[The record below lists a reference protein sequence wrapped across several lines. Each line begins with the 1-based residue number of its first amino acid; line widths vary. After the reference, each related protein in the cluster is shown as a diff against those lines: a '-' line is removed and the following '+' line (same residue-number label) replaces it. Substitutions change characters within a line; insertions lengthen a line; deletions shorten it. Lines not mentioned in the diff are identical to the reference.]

1 MIILFCLFIVII
13 LIFVYLKRIHL
24 HIDFLSFFRKSFEK
38 NDDKFGLYV
47 YNGVQ
52 GSGKTY
58 SAVKFCNKMQKD
70 NNYIIITNVK
80 SYCNN
85 VNILYMDNILD
96 IIKFVVDNS
105 VDTERSKYLIFFDEI
120 FTVLMK
126 QKVVNQDI
134 LSFLAQLRK
143 RGIIFV
149 STAQN
154 WSEIPISFRRF
165 CRYQINCNMFSIF
178 ILPKQAF
185 VFNTVCDGYNARW
198 DSMQQDF
205 IAPVLQTNFAKAER
219 RIINMYDTF
228 ETIKTFNSN
237 Q

>member
-1 MIILFCLFIVII
+1 MLILLFLLVII
-13 LIFVYLKRIHL
+13 VLIVTYLFRIHL
-24 HIDFLSFFRKSFEK
+24 HIDFASFFRKSFQK
-38 NDDKFGLYV
+38 QDDKFGLYV

-52 GSGKTY
+52 GCGKTY
-58 SAVKFCNKMQKD
+58 SAVKFCNKMQKSY
-70 NNYIIITNVK
+70 NYIIITNVK
-80 SYCNN
+80 SYCNSD
-85 VNILYMDNILD
+85 NIIYMDNILE
-96 IIKFVVDNS
+96 IIKYVIENS
-105 VDTERSKYLIFFDEI
+105 VDSERSKYLIFFDEI

-165 CRYQINCNMFSIF
+165 CRYQINCNMFSVP

-185 VFNTVCDGYNARW
+185 LLNTVCDGYNAKW

-205 IAPVLQTNFAKAER
+205 IAPVLQTNFSKGER

-228 ETIKTFNSN
+228 ETIKTFKLK

>member
-1 MIILFCLFIVII
+1 MLILLVLFVII
-13 LIFVYLKRIHL
+13 VLFFSYLLRIHL
-24 HIDFLSFFRKSFEK
+24 HIDFGSFFRKSFEK
-38 NDDKFGLYV
+38 QDDKFGLYV

-52 GSGKTY
+52 GCGKTY
-58 SAVKFCNKMQKD
+58 SAVKFCNKMQKS

-85 VNILYMDNILD
+85 DNIIYMDNILE
-96 IIKFVVDNS
+96 IIKYVIENS
-105 VDTERSKYLIFFDEI
+105 VESERSKYLIFFDEI

-165 CRYQINCNMFSIF
+165 CRYQINCNMFAVR

-185 VFNTVCDGYNARW
+185 LLNTVCDGYNAKW

-205 IAPVLQTNFAKAER
+205 IAPVLQTNFSKGER

-228 ETIKTFNSN
+228 ETIKTFNLK

>member
-1 MIILFCLFIVII
+1 MLILLVLLIIIVLFFS
-13 LIFVYLKRIHL
+13 YLLRIHL
-24 HIDFLSFFRKSFEK
+24 HIDFASFFRKSFQK
-38 NDDKFGLYV
+38 QDDKFGLYV

-52 GSGKTY
+52 GCGKTY
-58 SAVKFCNKMQKD
+58 SAVKFCNKMQKN
-70 NNYIIITNVK
+70 NNYIIITNVR

-85 VNILYMDNILD
+85 ENIIYMDNILD
-96 IIKFVVDNS
+96 IIQFVVENS
-105 VDTERSKYLIFFDEI
+105 LETERSKYLIFFDEI

-165 CRYQINCNMFSIF
+165 CRYQINCNMFAIP
-178 ILPKQAF
+178 ILFKQAF
-185 VFNTVCDGYNARW
+185 LLNTVCDGYNAKW

-205 IAPVLQTNFAKAER
+205 IAPVLQTNFAKGER

-228 ETIKTFNSN
+228 ETIKTFNLK

>member
-1 MIILFCLFIVII
+1 MIILFCLFIVIL
-13 LIFVYLKRIHL
+13 LIFVYIKRIHL
-24 HIDFLSFFRKSFEK
+24 HIDFQSFFRKSFEK
-38 NDDKFGLYV
+38 NDDEFGLYV

-52 GSGKTY
+52 GCGKTY
-58 SAVKFCNKMQKD
+58 SAVKFCNKMQKR
-70 NNYIIITNVK
+70 NNYIVITNLK
-80 SYCNN
+80 SYCKND
-85 VNILYMDNILD
+85 NIVYMENILD

-105 VDTERSKYLIFFDEI
+105 VDGERSKYLIFFDEI
-120 FTVLMK
+120 FSVLMK

-165 CRYQINCNMFSIF
+165 CRYQINCNMFSIS

-185 VFNTVCDGYNARW
+185 LLSTVCDGYNARW

-205 IAPVLQTNFAKAER
+205 IAPVLQTNFSKGER

-228 ETIKTFNSN
+228 ETIKSFNLK

>member
-1 MIILFCLFIVII
+1 MFIFLILFILFICLF
-13 LIFVYLKRIHL
+13 VYIRRIHL
-24 HIDFLSFFRKSFEK
+24 HIDFQSFFRRSFEK

-52 GSGKTY
+52 GCGKTY
-58 SAVKFCNKMQKD
+58 SAVKFCNKMKSQND
-70 NNYIIITNVK
+70 YIIITNVK

-85 VNILYMDNILD
+85 KDIIYMENILD

-105 VDTERSKYLIFFDEI
+105 VDTQRSKYLIFFDEI

-165 CRYQINCNMFSIF
+165 CRYQVNCNMFSFPI
-178 ILPKQAF
+178 IPKTAF
-185 VFNTVCDGYNARW
+185 LINTVCDGYNARW

-228 ETIKTFNSN
+228 ETIKTFNIKS
-237 Q
+237 

>member
-13 LIFVYLKRIHL
+13 LIFVYIKRIHL
-24 HIDFLSFFRKSFEK
+24 HIDFQSFFRKSFEK
-38 NDDKFGLYV
+38 NDDRFGLYV

-52 GSGKTY
+52 GCGKTY

-85 VNILYMDNILD
+85 VNILYMENILD
-96 IIKFVVDNS
+96 IIKFVVENS
-105 VDTERSKYLIFFDEI
+105 VDNERSKYLIFFDEI

-134 LSFLAQLRK
+134 LAFLAQLRK

-165 CRYQINCNMFSIF
+165 CRYQVNCNMFSVPF
-178 ILPKQAF
+178 LRKQAF
-185 VFNTVCDGYNARW
+185 LLNTVCDGYNARW

-228 ETIKTFNSN
+228 ETIKTFNSK

>member
-1 MIILFCLFIVII
+1 MIILFVIFIVLV
-13 LIFVYLKRIHL
+13 LIFVYFNRIHL
-24 HIDFLSFFRKSFEK
+24 HVDFQSFFRKSFEK

-52 GSGKTY
+52 GCGKTY
-58 SAVKFCNKMQKD
+58 SAVKFCNKMQKQ
-70 NNYIIITNVK
+70 NNYIVITNVK
-80 SYCNN
+80 SYCKNH
-85 VNILYMDNILD
+85 NIVYMENILD
-96 IIKFVVDNS
+96 IIKFVVENS
-105 VDTERSKYLIFFDEI
+105 VESERSKYLIFFDEI

-165 CRYQINCNMFSIF
+165 CRYQINCNMFSIP
-178 ILPKQAF
+178 ILPKQSF
-185 VFNTVCDGYNARW
+185 LLNTVCDGYNARW
-198 DSMQQDF
+198 DSMEQDF

-228 ETIKTFNSN
+228 ETIKTFNIK
-237 Q
+237 

>member
-1 MIILFCLFIVII
+1 MYILKEFIYT
-13 LIFVYLKRIHL
+13 LIFQAFSEKALKRTT
-24 HIDFLSFFRKSFEK
+24 ID
-38 NDDKFGLYV
+38 FGLYV

-52 GSGKTY
+52 GCGKTY

-70 NNYIIITNVK
+70 NSYIIITNVK

-96 IIKFVVDNS
+96 IITFVVENS

-126 QKVVNQDI
+126 QKIVNQDI

-165 CRYQINCNMFSIF
+165 CRYQVNCNMFSVPF
-178 ILPKQAF
+178 LRKQAF
-185 VFNTVCDGYNARW
+185 LINTVCDGYNARW

-228 ETIKTFNSN
+228 ETIKTFNSK